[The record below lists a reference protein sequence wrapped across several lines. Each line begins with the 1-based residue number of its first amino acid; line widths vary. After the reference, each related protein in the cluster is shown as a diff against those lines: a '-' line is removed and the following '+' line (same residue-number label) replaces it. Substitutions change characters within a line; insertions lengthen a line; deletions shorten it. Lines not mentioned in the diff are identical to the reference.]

1 MADRL
6 AGKVA
11 LITGGASGQGREAAV
26 RFAAEGAKVVLSDV
40 QEEGGV
46 RTMHMVQENGG
57 EAFFVPA
64 DISVESSA
72 RDMVEAALRQY
83 GALHVLYNNAGVIGE
98 GRDGLV
104 TDVDV
109 DAWEF
114 ILSVNL
120 RGIFL
125 CAKYGVPALID
136 AGGGS
141 VINTASVAGLI
152 GSPNSGHAYA
162 ASKGGAIAL
171 TRAMA
176 ASYAKYQVRV
186 NAICPGTLE
195 TPMTANLLQQSD
207 RHREVVAQH
216 PLGRLGVASDIVHL
230 AVYLAADESAW
241 VTGGVFTV
249 DGGRT
254 AT

>member
-26 RFAAEGAKVVLSDV
+26 RFAAEGAKVALSDV
-40 QEEGGV
+40 HEEGGQ
-46 RTMHMVQENGG
+46 RTMHMVKENGG
-57 EAFFVPA
+57 DAIFVPA
-64 DISVESSA
+64 DVSVESGA
-72 RDMVEAALRQY
+72 REMVEAALRQY

-104 TDVDV
+104 TDLEV

-114 ILSVNL
+114 VLNVNL

-176 ASYAKYQVRV
+176 SSYAKHQVRV

-195 TPMTANLLQQSD
+195 TPMTAELLQMDD
-207 RHREVVAQH
+207 RHREIVAQH

>member
-26 RFAAEGAKVVLSDV
+26 RFAAEGAKVALSDV
-40 QEEGGV
+40 HEEGGQ
-46 RTMHMVQENGG
+46 RTMHMVKENGG
-57 EAFFVPA
+57 DAFFVPA
-64 DISVESSA
+64 DVSVESGA
-72 RDMVEAALRQY
+72 REMVEAALRQY

-98 GRDGLV
+98 GPRRPGDRPGGRRLGVRAQRQSARYLPVRQVRGAGPHRSRRRLGDQHRVGGRAHRQSEFRPRLRRQQGRRDCL
-104 TDVDV
+104 
-109 DAWEF
+109 DA
-114 ILSVNL
+114 
-120 RGIFL
+120 RHGRFL
-125 CAKYGVPALID
+125 CEAS
-136 AGGGS
+136 GS
-141 VINTASVAGLI
+141 RKRHL
-152 GSPNSGHAYA
+152 
-162 ASKGGAIAL
+162 
-171 TRAMA
+171 
-176 ASYAKYQVRV
+176 
-186 NAICPGTLE
+186 PGTLK
-195 TPMTANLLQQSD
+195 TPMTTELLQMGD
-207 RHREVVAQH
+207 RHREIVAQH

>member
-26 RFAAEGAKVVLSDV
+26 RFAAEGAKVALSDV
-40 QEEGGV
+40 HEEGGQ
-46 RTMHMVQENGG
+46 RTMHMVKENGG
-57 EAFFVPA
+57 DAFFVPA
-64 DISVESSA
+64 DVSVESGA
-72 RDMVEAALRQY
+72 REMVEAALRQY

-104 TDVDV
+104 TDLEV

-114 ILSVNL
+114 VLNVNL

-176 ASYAKYQVRV
+176 ASYAKHQVRV

-195 TPMTANLLQQSD
+195 TPMTTELLQMGD
-207 RHREVVAQH
+207 RHREIVAQH

>member
-1 MADRL
+1 MTDRL

-11 LITGGASGQGREAAV
+11 LITGGASGQGREAAL
-26 RFAAEGAKVVLSDV
+26 RFAAEGAKVALSDV

-46 RTMHMVQENGG
+46 RTMHLVQENGG
-57 EAFFVPA
+57 DACFVPA
-64 DISVESSA
+64 DVSMESGA

-104 TDVDV
+104 TDIDI
-109 DAWEF
+109 DAWAF
-114 ILSVNL
+114 ILNVNL

-162 ASKGGAIAL
+162 ASKGGVIAL

-195 TPMTANLLQQSD
+195 TPMTANLLQMDD
-207 RHREVVAQH
+207 RHREIIAQH

>member
-1 MADRL
+1 M
-6 AGKVA
+6 
-11 LITGGASGQGREAAV
+11 T
-26 RFAAEGAKVVLSDV
+26 
-40 QEEGGV
+40 
-46 RTMHMVQENGG
+46 
-57 EAFFVPA
+57 
-64 DISVESSA
+64 DI
-72 RDMVEAALRQY
+72 D
-83 GALHVLYNNAGVIGE
+83 I
-98 GRDGLV
+98 
-104 TDVDV
+104 

-114 ILSVNL
+114 ILNVNL

-195 TPMTANLLQQSD
+195 TPMTADTCFRSSD
-207 RHREVVAQH
+207 RHREIVAQH